1 MASITSS
8 SSGRSSS
15 AAANVVLPYRMHVS
29 QRYLDLT
36 RKKLDLTRLP
46 REPRSRQAAPWGFG
60 VAKTDLE
67 PIIDHWTEEYDWRT
81 REAHY
86 NDTLPQYRVVIQ
98 GIRLHYVHKR
108 SMSPNAMP
116 IIFCHGFPESFIGIS
131 HMMEGLTNPLSTPTT
146 GSENL
151 PSFHVVVPSIPGF
164 GFSDMVAEEGN
175 NIASTA
181 ELFDALM
188 KSLGY
193 PRYIATGSGWGLNIC
208 RLMAL
213 THGESCMAI
222 HTANPDLPDPRY
234 AHMQQPL
241 SMPASPTSYSPPQT
255 PGAQPVT
262 LERPQTVAYALC
274 DSPTGLMAH
283 VYDAISPS
291 CPGENNNNN
300 SPISTKS
307 SSGGGGG
314 DEDFHDTPCWTPT
327 TLIDWCM
334 LYWLPGPEV
343 ALRWLMNSAPMIPK
357 LWRSH
362 CPVPLA
368 ISHFSDPHNT
378 SGGTQ
383 WAESY
388 HHIALISR
396 RSAVVVGGGGG
407 GSRGARGTG
416 NASSQVRFA
425 AWERPAEMVAD
436 IRALACY
443 IAPVFWGGFSP
454 LPSPG
459 ARQQQQIVV
468 PSNMPPPPTTMG
480 SMGRVGG
487 GY

>member
-1 MASITSS
+1 
-8 SSGRSSS
+8 
-15 AAANVVLPYRMHVS
+15 MHVS

-60 VAKTDLE
+60 VAKPDLE

-146 GSENL
+146 GSENV

-208 RLMAL
+208 RLLAL

-255 PGAQPVT
+255 PGAQPVI

-291 CPGENNNNN
+291 SHGENNNDNE

-307 SSGGGGG
+307 SSGGG
-314 DEDFHDTPCWTPT
+314 DEDTHDPPCWTPT

-368 ISHFSDPHNT
+368 ISHFGDPHNT
-378 SGGTQ
+378 SGGGTQ

-396 RSAVVVGGGGG
+396 RSTTTTGGGGG
-407 GSRGARGTG
+407 GGGGGRRRGGP
-416 NASSQVRFA
+416 VRFA
-425 AWERPAEMVAD
+425 AWERPADMVAD
-436 IRALACY
+436 LRALACC
-443 IAPVFWGGFSP
+443 IAPVFWAAFSP
-454 LPSPG
+454 LPSPA
-459 ARQQQQIVV
+459 ARCMGGGPMLQQQQQQIVV
-468 PSNMPPPPTTMG
+468 PSNMPPPPAPPPTTTTMG
-480 SMGRVGG
+480 SMASGRGGVGG
-487 GY
+487 GGGGGGGY